1 MSFSLIALATLVGA
15 STYVYAKS
23 KNASNGTAAAAGVA
37 GGAGTAVAA
46 TIVSAMLPVLFVLG
60 VVALPA
66 AGAYYYFNKDKRKA
80 LGPARGDDW

>member
-1 MSFSLIALATLVGA
+1 MSLTLIAIATLVGA

-46 TIVSAMLPVLFVLG
+46 MVLSAMLPVLLVAG
-60 VVALPA
+60 AIALPA
-66 AGAYYYFNKDKRKA
+66 AGAYYYFNKDKQKA
-80 LGPARGDDW
+80 LGPARDDW

>member
-1 MSFSLIALATLVGA
+1 MSLMLIAIATLVGA

-46 TIVSAMLPVLFVLG
+46 MVLSAMLPVLLVAG
-60 VVALPA
+60 AIALP
-66 AGAYYYFNKDKRKA
+66 AGAYYYFNKDKQKA
-80 LGPARGDDW
+80 LGPARDDW